1 MNTKELTEVLTL
13 KIIEKYINDGKV
25 SEYNVVERY
34 NTIYKQ
40 IHEDISNDNVNDYTS
55 EVIK

>member
-34 NTIYKQ
+34 NAIYEQ
-40 IHEDISNDNVNDYTS
+40 IHKDIAKDNVNDFTS
-55 EVIK
+55 EVIE

>member
-40 IHEDISNDNVNDYTS
+40 IHEDIQNDNVNDFSS
-55 EVIK
+55 EVIE

>member
-40 IHEDISNDNVNDYTS
+40 IHKDIANDDVNNFTS
-55 EVIK
+55 EVIE

>member
-40 IHEDISNDNVNDYTS
+40 IHEDISNDNVNDFTS
-55 EVIK
+55 EVIE

>member
-34 NTIYKQ
+34 NTIYEQ
-40 IHEDISNDNVNDYTS
+40 IRKDIENDNVNDFSS
-55 EVIK
+55 EVIE

>member
-34 NTIYKQ
+34 NAIYEQ
-40 IHEDISNDNVNDYTS
+40 IREDIKNDNVNDYSS
-55 EVIK
+55 EVIE

>member
-34 NTIYKQ
+34 NTIYEQ
-40 IHEDISNDNVNDYTS
+40 IRKDIANDNVNDFTS
-55 EVIK
+55 EVIE

>member
-34 NTIYKQ
+34 NTIYEQ
-40 IHEDISNDNVNDYTS
+40 IREDIAKDNVNDFTS
-55 EVIK
+55 EVIE

>member
-34 NTIYKQ
+34 NTIYEQ
-40 IHEDISNDNVNDYTS
+40 IHKDIQNDNVNDFSS
-55 EVIK
+55 EVIE

>member
-1 MNTKELTEVLTL
+1 MNAKELAEVLTL

-34 NTIYKQ
+34 NTIYEQ
-40 IHEDISNDNVNDYTS
+40 IRKDIENDNVNDYSS
-55 EVIK
+55 EVIE

>member
-34 NTIYKQ
+34 NAIYEQ
-40 IHEDISNDNVNDYTS
+40 IREDIKNDNVNDYNS
-55 EVIK
+55 EVIE

>member
-1 MNTKELTEVLTL
+1 MNAKELTEVLTL

-55 EVIK
+55 EVIE

>member
-1 MNTKELTEVLTL
+1 MNAKELTEVLTL

-34 NTIYKQ
+34 NTIYEQ
-40 IHEDISNDNVNDYTS
+40 IREDIAKDNVNDFTS
-55 EVIK
+55 EVIE

>member
-1 MNTKELTEVLTL
+1 MNTKELTEILTL
-13 KIIEKYINDGKV
+13 KIIEKYINDGRV

-55 EVIK
+55 EVIE

>member
-40 IHEDISNDNVNDYTS
+40 IHEDISNDNVNDCTS
-55 EVIK
+55 ELIE

>member
-1 MNTKELTEVLTL
+1 MNAKELTEVLTL

-34 NTIYKQ
+34 NTIYEQ
-40 IHEDISNDNVNDYTS
+40 IHKDIAKDNVNDFTS
-55 EVIK
+55 EVIE

>member
-34 NTIYKQ
+34 NTIYEQ
-40 IHEDISNDNVNDYTS
+40 IREDIENDNVNDYSS
-55 EVIK
+55 EVIE

>member
-1 MNTKELTEVLTL
+1 MNTKELTEILTL

-55 EVIK
+55 EVIE

>member
-1 MNTKELTEVLTL
+1 MNAKELTEVLTL

-40 IHEDISNDNVNDYTS
+40 IHEDIENDNVNDFSS
-55 EVIK
+55 EVIE

>member
-34 NTIYKQ
+34 NTSYKQ
-40 IHEDISNDNVNDYTS
+40 IHEDIQNDNVNDFSS
-55 EVIK
+55 EVIE

>member
-34 NTIYKQ
+34 NTIYEQ
-40 IHEDISNDNVNDYTS
+40 IHKDIAKDNVNDFTS
-55 EVIK
+55 EVIE

>member
-40 IHEDISNDNVNDYTS
+40 IHEDISDDNVNDYTS
-55 EVIK
+55 EVIE

>member
-25 SEYNVVERY
+25 SEYNVIERY

-40 IHEDISNDNVNDYTS
+40 IHEDISSDNVNDYTS
-55 EVIK
+55 EVIE

>member
-40 IHEDISNDNVNDYTS
+40 IHEDISSDNVNDYTS
-55 EVIK
+55 EVIE

>member
-34 NTIYKQ
+34 NTIYEQ
-40 IHEDISNDNVNDYTS
+40 IRKDIENDNVNDYSS
-55 EVIK
+55 EVIE

>member
-1 MNTKELTEVLTL
+1 MNAKELTEVLTL

-34 NTIYKQ
+34 NAIYEQ
-40 IHEDISNDNVNDYTS
+40 IREDIKNDNINDYNS
-55 EVIK
+55 EVIE

>member
-40 IHEDISNDNVNDYTS
+40 IHEDIANDNVNDYTS
-55 EVIK
+55 EVIE

>member
-1 MNTKELTEVLTL
+1 MNAEELTEVLTL

-34 NTIYKQ
+34 NTIYEQ
-40 IHEDISNDNVNDYTS
+40 IHEDIQNDNVNDYSS
-55 EVIK
+55 EVIE